1 MSDNEDWTGNY
12 FNYFTETEE
21 HFQKARGTVLFL
33 MSSLD
38 WALVETWKNSNI
50 PLEAVLRGID
60 LAFEKWH
67 AKKTKKTQLVNSL
80 TYCVQAVMGE
90 AERMANNMP
99 QNSKKEVDAP
109 FSLEELAGYLGENAE
124 KVAGLGHAETA
135 ASLREMLGNA
145 TAHYQDLEDLEQRLT
160 VLEERLAGEVRLR
173 QSEQQMLDTRKE
185 MENALRPH
193 RGKMTAAQLMVLE
206 KNFMDRRVFE
216 KAGLPRLSLFYLV

>member
-99 QNSKKEVDAP
+99 QNSKREVDAP
-109 FSLEELAGYLGENAE
+109 FSLEELAG
-124 KVAGLGHAETA
+124 
-135 ASLREMLGNA
+135 
-145 TAHYQDLEDLEQRLT
+145 
-160 VLEERLAGEVRLR
+160 
-173 QSEQQMLDTRKE
+173 
-185 MENALRPH
+185 
-193 RGKMTAAQLMVLE
+193 
-206 KNFMDRRVFE
+206 
-216 KAGLPRLSLFYLV
+216 